1 MSAVLADLLRR
12 ACAPGV
18 PTEQRDQ
25 MLSGIKL
32 SGVDLGR
39 ADLSGANLSG
49 ANLRRADLSG
59 ADLSGANLWDADL
72 WGADLGRA
80 DLRDANLR
88 DANLSGAN
96 LSGANLRDANLS
108 GANLRRADLSGA
120 NLSGANLRGANLW
133 RANLSGAD
141 LSGGVASLGPTPS
154 GDVVIFP
161 TPGGWVMQVG
171 CWRGS
176 PDGLR
181 ALIARDDGWP
191 EARDEEVARRRPWLE
206 IALAHAD
213 LVMAENPGLIG
224 VLSAQWG
231 SPDDKRA
238 ES

>member
-32 SGVDLGR
+32 SGVDL
-39 ADLSGANLSG
+39 
-49 ANLRRADLSG
+49 RR
-59 ADLSGANLWDADL
+59 
-72 WGADLGRA
+72 
-80 DLRDANLR
+80 
-88 DANLSGAN
+88 AN

-108 GANLRRADLSGA
+108 GANLRGANLWDANLRDANLSGANLRDANLRRADLRDANLSGANLRDADLWRADLSGA
-120 NLSGANLRGANLW
+120 NLWG
-133 RANLSGAD
+133 ANLSGAN
-141 LSGGVASLGPTPS
+141 LLTGGVASLGPTPS

-161 TPGGWVMQVG
+161 TPGGWRMQVG
-171 CWRGS
+171 CWSGS

-191 EARDEEVARRRPWLE
+191 EARGEEVARRRPWLE